1 MIAMCVVSEIDGCA
15 QNQAAKRMDIRELSE
30 GTVRI
35 AQPFGLTSQIEVRI
49 EKKSSMRLQS
59 KRKVR
64 IEAANPNRTPAS
76 APPNVILIL
85 THFRTKKIGTYFI
98 S

>member
-1 MIAMCVVSEIDGCA
+1 MCVVPQIVGSA

-35 AQPFGLTSQIEVRI
+35 AQPLGLTSQIEVRI

-64 IEAANPNRTPAS
+64 IEAANQNRTPVC
-76 APPNVILIL
+76 APPM
-85 THFRTKKIGTYFI
+85 TKTI
-98 S
+98 

>member
-1 MIAMCVVSEIDGCA
+1 MCVVPQIVGSA

-35 AQPFGLTSQIEVRI
+35 AQPLGLTSQIEVRI

-64 IEAANPNRTPAS
+64 IIAANPNRTPVS
-76 APPNVILIL
+76 V
-85 THFRTKKIGTYFI
+85 
-98 S
+98 